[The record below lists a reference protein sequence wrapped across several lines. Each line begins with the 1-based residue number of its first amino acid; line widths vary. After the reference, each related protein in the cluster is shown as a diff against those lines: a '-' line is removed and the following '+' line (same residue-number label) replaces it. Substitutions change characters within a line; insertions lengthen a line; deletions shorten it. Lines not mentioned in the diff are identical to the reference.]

1 MTDVAVHPTLMGFIA
16 FGNQGE
22 WTSDRCFIF
31 INIAEWT
38 GDQGIPLCG
47 SDKLDPEVLEHQLGY
62 GGAGKGHSTRMKGLG
77 RVLST
82 SHARSVP
89 VAELQTQPAPLFP
102 YGET

>member
-1 MTDVAVHPTLMGFIA
+1 M
-16 FGNQGE
+16 
-22 WTSDRCFIF
+22 SDRCFIF

-47 SDKLDPEVLEHQLGY
+47 SDKLDPEVLEHQLDY

-89 VAELQTQPAPLFP
+89 VAGLQTQPAPLFP